1 MLVVGVTGGIGSGK
15 TAVTNAF
22 QELGIT
28 VVDADI
34 AAREVVT
41 LGSKGL
47 NAITEHFGADIL
59 LENGTL
65 NRAKLR
71 EIIFKNPAEKKWLEQ
86 LTHPL
91 IREEIIKGLKGS
103 TSPYTILVSP
113 LLIESGQSQLVNRV
127 LVVDVPV
134 DVQIQR
140 TCERDSN
147 PQEQVEAIIK
157 SQLDRET
164 RLSYADDIINNDQ
177 SLLHL
182 QQQVAK
188 LNQQYLRL
196 SEENS

>member
-1 MLVVGVTGGIGSGK
+1 MFVVGITGGIGSGK

-22 QELGIT
+22 QELGIEI
-28 VVDADI
+28 VDADI

-41 LGSKGL
+41 LGSPGL
-47 NAITEHFGADIL
+47 TAIEKHFGADIL
-59 LENGTL
+59 LEDGTL

-91 IREEIIKGLKGS
+91 IREEIIKGLNNSK
-103 TSPYTILVSP
+103 SPYTILVSP
-113 LLIESGQSQLVNRV
+113 LLIESGQSQLVSRI

-134 DVQIQR
+134 EVQIQR
-140 TCERDSN
+140 TCERDNN
-147 PQEQVEAIIK
+147 PQAQVEAIIK

-164 RLSYADDIINNDQ
+164 RLSYADDIIENNH

-182 QQQVAK
+182 QEHVAK

>member
-1 MLVVGVTGGIGSGK
+1 MFVVGITGGIGSGK

-22 QELGIT
+22 QELGIEI
-28 VVDADI
+28 VDADI

-41 LGSKGL
+41 LGSPGL
-47 NAITEHFGADIL
+47 TAIEKHFGADIL
-59 LENGTL
+59 LEDGTL

-91 IREEIIKGLKGS
+91 IREEIIKGLNNSK
-103 TSPYTILVSP
+103 SPYTILVSP

-134 DVQIQR
+134 EVQIQR
-140 TCERDSN
+140 TCERDNN
-147 PQEQVEAIIK
+147 PQAQVEAIIK

-164 RLSYADDIINNDQ
+164 RLSYADDIIENNH

-182 QQQVAK
+182 QEHVAK